1 MSDHE
6 DETKIEDNSHSKIV
20 PQITTVTNI
29 TAKFPYLK
37 KGDAK
42 SMTTD
47 QDDEHMGDFYHM
59 IDARD
64 IWNAIKARFGR
75 NAESKKMQKSLLKQR
90 DSVSAGDVVA
100 DALANEEKIR
110 VLSYEL
116 EEKSNILVYR
126 QILIDQAAQE
136 KQDLMTKLDIEIAN
150 QAKWNNSC
158 QNLYKLIDSS
168 MSVRIKRGLRLHK
181 YIGEDELGINDSK
194 LSIFHTNTDDLE
206 GQPIYNRFA
215 SVDHMKAIPPP
226 LTGNYMP
233 PFNIPDIDE
242 SHMVYGKKAND
253 SSEIKSNDDNT
264 SHSND
269 SVFFDFSDRSL
280 EPSTNDFQMCDSSQ
294 ECSRPNHSDH
304 DSNSSVS
311 APTSESSD
319 TIVIE
324 CAKQEDFPSVCT
336 SSIET
341 DVRYSKTL
349 CNKFGSFNKESY
361 FRKHKSCY
369 VCGSYL
375 HLIKYC
381 DLHEQRLV
389 KRHAKGKGILKSKPI
404 GKPVNPNR
412 TKPVSAGRPKPVF
425 AGRPNPISAGRPNPV
440 SAVQPNPVSA
450 GQPNTV
456 SAGDGILG
464 PRPLNIQ
471 PKSTYSHSFTHNNQ
485 QIIFLI
491 THNSLYLLYLTGG
504 LNGKTVVKPSAGWPW
519 TKYGIAAL
527 IKGRL
532 MPEGRLM
539 HKGRHMVLNCPT
551 FKLEEIVMAMMTCL
565 KLSGVHYQC
574 FTVKC
579 GLLHCKNAWVTGR
592 LVTIHEYSLTW
603 SWKQFKQWFLLHV
616 DVPADC
622 YVIPT
627 GGLLLTLMVLASL

>member
-1 MSDHE
+1 
-6 DETKIEDNSHSKIV
+6 
-20 PQITTVTNI
+20 
-29 TAKFPYLK
+29 
-37 KGDAK
+37 
-42 SMTTD
+42 
-47 QDDEHMGDFYHM
+47 
-59 IDARD
+59 
-64 IWNAIKARFGR
+64 
-75 NAESKKMQKSLLKQR
+75 R

-100 DALANEEKIR
+100 DAVSPQSETEFAFMGHSTE
-110 VLSYEL
+110 
-116 EEKSNILVYR
+116 
-126 QILIDQAAQE
+126 AAQE

-150 QAKWNNSC
+150 QDKWNNSG

-168 MSVRIKRGLRLHK
+168 MSVRIKRGLGLHK

-194 LSIFHTNTDDLE
+194 LSIFHINTDDLE

-215 SVDHMKAIPPP
+215 SVDHMKAVPPP

-233 PFNIPDIDE
+233 SSNIPDIDE
-242 SHMVYGKKAND
+242 SHMVYRKKAND

-269 SVFFDFSDRSL
+269 SVLFDFSDRSL

-311 APTSESSD
+311 APASKSSD

-324 CAKQEDFPSVCT
+324 CAKQEDFPSVCN

-341 DVRYSKTL
+341 DVRSSKTL
-349 CNKFGSFNKESY
+349 
-361 FRKHKSCY
+361 
-369 VCGSYL
+369 
-375 HLIKYC
+375 
-381 DLHEQRLV
+381 LV
-389 KRHAKGKGILKSKPI
+389 KRHAKGNGILKSRPI

-412 TKPVSAGRPKPVF
+412 TKPVSAGRPKPVS

-440 SAVQPNPVSA
+440 FAVQPNQVSA

-471 PKSTYSHSFTHNNQ
+471 PKSTYSYSFTHNNQ

-491 THNSLYLLYLTGG
+491 THNSLYSLYLTGG

-527 IKGRL
+527 IEGRL
-532 MPEGRLM
+532 IPEGRLM
-539 HKGRHMVLNCPT
+539 PKGRHMVLNCLT

-579 GLLHCKNAWVTGR
+579 GPLCCDDLLKVIR
-592 LVTIHEYSLTW
+592 LLTLTDFLRFTSPWNCLFIKDSTKSSRWDSKMFMVLQVSHPNVAVDTFCCSTLNPHTAHMTIYY
-603 SWKQFKQWFLLHV
+603 WKLDNKQVIIQFR
-616 DVPADC
+616 
-622 YVIPT
+622 
-627 GGLLLTLMVLASL
+627 GGLLGIVIPAARAFCFCCQVFISAGDLFLLKSIEKLQLIINDEDFFI